1 VHFRTPPVPP
11 QALCL
16 SSNAANFWQCVGILR
31 PTNAQASIVPG
42 GPGMVSGEGP
52 PLSLKSEG
60 AHFAIRSTCGSNH
73 VRTGEEHPCWCQWM
87 WSWIMIV
94 TAPTV
99 TATAAIPIR
108 MVSCQSGQDHAWE
121 SSFSMASSLP
131 TVCSA
136 RCAASSLDAANG
148 TGQSNAL
155 RNFLQLSNREKFKK
169 NLTSFLELSLK
180 MVASNIRQALQRVS

>member
-31 PTNAQASIVPG
+31 PTNAQGSIVPG

-108 MVSCQSGQDHAWE
+108 MVPIVSIGSRSRLGKQLLDGFVVRQGVRRAR
-121 SSFSMASSLP
+121 LTRP
-131 TVCSA
+131 TA
-136 RCAASSLDAANG
+136 LDKA
-148 TGQSNAL
+148 TP
-155 RNFLQLSNREKFKK
+155 
-169 NLTSFLELSLK
+169 
-180 MVASNIRQALQRVS
+180 